1 MGHLVNYNFRKNKGF
16 PKKMADIPGG
26 GSGAGQVVFQN
37 IMLRKR
43 RNSDLAQPAG
53 VFTQGFN
60 SANDIPSITNNG
72 SGGDWN
78 STHGYA
84 NLFRHVPV
92 PLGIYH
98 LASGQNVGCLDCG
111 MPGTNDPQ
119 TNSAWR
125 VSKGVNP
132 NPGTIYQRDISGQW
146 NVGAP
151 GAPQFMNF
159 NTTNNSVGAVWASY
173 NGQYIWKW
181 IPSGS
186 GVPIADAIYIG
197 YMGQVAFNDGY
208 LGCNANGTD
217 DCTADSWLIRFNMP
231 TNTAQYGRCAVF
243 FFGVQEYTNG
253 SDQNGLNTCVPVG
266 QPGWDEGAIWPM
278 SIQQSGQQGC

>member
-1 MGHLVNYNFRKNKGF
+1 
-16 PKKMADIPGG
+16 MADIPGG
-26 GSGAGQVVFQN
+26 GQGAPQLVYQN

-43 RNSDLAQPAG
+43 RGTDLAQPAG
-53 VFTQGFN
+53 VFTQGFD
-60 SANDIPSITNNG
+60 SANNIPSITNSG

-78 STHGYA
+78 SVHGYA

-98 LASGQNVGCLDCG
+98 QAAGQNIGCLDCG
-111 MPGTNDPQ
+111 MPQGNDPTVSSQ
-119 TNSAWR
+119 WR

-132 NPGTIYQRDISGQW
+132 SPATTFVRDTSGQW

-151 GAPQFMNF
+151 GAPRFMNY
-159 NTTNNSVGAVWASY
+159 NTTNNSVGSTWAAY

-181 IPSGS
+181 
-186 GVPIADAIYIG
+186 VPPLGQQALITDAIYVG

-208 LGCNANGTD
+208 LNCNSNGTD

-231 TNTAQYGRCAVF
+231 QNTMQYGRCAVF

-253 SDQNGLNTCVPVG
+253 SDQNGNNTCVPVG

-278 SIQQSGQQGC
+278 SIQQSGQSGC